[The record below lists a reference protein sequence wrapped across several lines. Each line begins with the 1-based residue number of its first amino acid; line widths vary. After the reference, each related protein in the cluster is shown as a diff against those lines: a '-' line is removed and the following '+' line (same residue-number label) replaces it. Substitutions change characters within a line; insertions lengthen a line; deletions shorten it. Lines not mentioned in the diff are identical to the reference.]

1 MAVTDL
7 SVFYHIIRKSAV
19 QICLTDISERRLY
32 QDIANEVADGI
43 YIIDSKT
50 YDLLYA
56 NESCGP
62 ISAGVRDADGQ
73 KMLQS
78 SAEYGGSL
86 SVLHIACRSCGRR
99 KP

>member
-1 MAVTDL
+1 M
-7 SVFYHIIRKSAV
+7 

-56 NESCGP
+56 NEAAGLFLQESEMPTGRKCYKVLQNMEGP
-62 ISAGVRDADGQ
+62 CPFCTLHAGVADGESHEMYAPHTG
-73 KMLQS
+73 KTYATKS
-78 SAEYGGSL
+78 E
-86 SVLHIACRSCGRR
+86 I
-99 KP
+99 